1 MGRMRLLQTSNVSVC
16 GKRNGAHTNGKTVLV
31 K

>member
-1 MGRMRLLQTSNVSVC
+1 MGRMRLFQNANVSVC
-16 GKRNGAHTNGKTVLV
+16 GKRNGAHTKGKTVLV